1 MTWIIPSENG
11 VKSSR
16 VIQIEAGR
24 YLYSSPRKAKLSES
38 SALGQQQLTNVAIM
52 KKAPSRPQKSEI
64 RNEYSFDYSK
74 SRPNRF
80 AEKMKKDRV
89 AVVLDPDVAEV
100 FASSTSV
107 NTMLR
112 SVISGLPKTAM
123 KKTRRA
129 KSAG

>member
-1 MTWIIPSENG
+1 
-11 VKSSR
+11 
-16 VIQIEAGR
+16 
-24 YLYSSPRKAKLSES
+24 
-38 SALGQQQLTNVAIM
+38 
-52 KKAPSRPQKSEI
+52 
-64 RNEYSFDYSK
+64 
-74 SRPNRF
+74 
-80 AEKMKKDRV
+80 MKKDRV